1 MLEPVSRR
9 WAWPTLA
16 LALVL
21 AVAPAAATLDSETA
35 EREVQGAER
44 QAAAQSN
51 HVVAEAGTVVAGLPV
66 PEEPREPQEEDP
78 EPGSAGSGSG
88 QGGSGGSPPSGGPS
102 QPPRRSYRPV
112 VPAVPPP
119 APHVPLE
126 EAEKL
131 VAPVRELLPGD
142 PVQLARDTAEQA
154 QAIPRALLE
163 PEATG
168 EPASAPEPQGTA
180 APPAGPSALAATA
193 VVLVAAGAAT
203 AATFVGF
210 WLAGSSGAV
219 GSKAAASAA
228 SRIGDLRGLLPFASP
243 LFTRFERDTVLGH
256 PRREALY
263 ALILQ
268 EPGISLQAL
277 GDATGLSRTAVI
289 HHLRLLEHQHLV
301 VSRRVGRSRHYFENG
316 GRYGHDQKEAYAV
329 LQNDRSKAVAEFIK
343 GNPGSMQKAL
353 CAALGIQP
361 SIAHW
366 HVRRLEEAHIV
377 QTVRQGRTVAYFPGP
392 GLVAMQAAAAPP
404 SVPAAAPAQPAA
416 TA

>member
-1 MLEPVSRR
+1 VKEVERLAEPVRR
-9 WAWPTLA
+9 L
-16 LALVL
+16 
-21 AVAPAAATLDSETA
+21 
-35 EREVQGAER
+35 
-44 QAAAQSN
+44 
-51 HVVAEAGTVVAGLPV
+51 LP
-66 PEEPREPQEEDP
+66 DD
-78 EPGSAGSGSG
+78 
-88 QGGSGGSPPSGGPS
+88 
-102 QPPRRSYRPV
+102 
-112 VPAVPPP
+112 
-119 APHVPLE
+119 
-126 EAEKL
+126 
-131 VAPVRELLPGD
+131 PVR
-142 PVQLARDTAEQA
+142 LARDTAEQA
-154 QAIPRALLE
+154 QAIPRTLLE
-163 PEATG
+163 PEAASEP
-168 EPASAPEPQGTA
+168 EPAPAPQGTA
-180 APPAGPSALAATA
+180 APPVGPSALAATA

-210 WLAGSSGAV
+210 WIAGSSGAV

-228 SRIGDLRGLLPFASP
+228 SRLGDLRGLLPFASP

-289 HHLRLLEHQHLV
+289 HHLRLLERQHLV

-343 GNPGSMQKAL
+343 GHPGSMQKAL

-366 HVRRLEEAHIV
+366 HVRRLEEARIV
-377 QTVRQGRTVAYFPGP
+377 ETVRRGRTVAYFPGP
-392 GLVAMQAAAAPP
+392 GLAAMQAASASAALP
-404 SVPAAAPAQPAA
+404 SAPAQPAA

>member
-21 AVAPAAATLDSETA
+21 SVAPAAATLDSEAA
-35 EREVQGAER
+35 EQEVHDAER
-44 QAAAQSN
+44 QAAAQSTQ
-51 HVVAEAGTVVAGLPV
+51 VAAEAGTVLAGLPD
-66 PEEPREPQEEDP
+66 PQEPQEPQEEDP
-78 EPGSAGSGSG
+78 ESGSSGPG
-88 QGGSGGSPPSGGPS
+88 QGGSGSGGSPPSGGPS

-112 VPAVPPP
+112 VPAPPP
-119 APHVPLE
+119 VPDVPLK
-126 EAEKL
+126 EAERL

-154 QAIPRALLE
+154 QAIPMGILE
-163 PEATG
+163 PDEAEPS
-168 EPASAPEPQGTA
+168 EPAPAPQGAA
-180 APPAGPSALAATA
+180 APPVGPSALAATA

-289 HHLRLLEHQHLV
+289 HHLRLLERQHLI

-329 LQNDRSKAVAEFIK
+329 LQNDRSKAVAEYIK

-377 QTVRQGRTVAYFPGP
+377 ETVRQGRTVAYFPGP
-392 GLVAMQAAAAPP
+392 GLVAMQAASASAAVP
-404 SVPAAAPAQPAA
+404 SAPVQPAA